1 MINTRVGYIDALR
14 GFTMLLV
21 IFKHVPEYGG
31 IVLKEGSIYHI
42 LCSFHLALFFFL
54 SGWFVKYS
62 YKDSIRGLLRKK
74 FSRLILPTICVYI
87 LYCYCF
93 DINIIDSLWYSKY
106 KNGYWFC
113 IVLFCFFFVFYITE
127 MALQRMRIR
136 QSLGAI
142 LHLSLSTL
150 FLFFTSNAFT
160 KILLDYNIPNLLCLQ
175 QWKFYIFFW
184 LGSIGSLYKDK
195 FLHSLQDS
203 RFIGFSVF
211 CYILLLIIPNKTTIL
226 VDFWSYMAYFIIIGI
241 LGIIISFAFFIKYD
255 STIQQNILGRSLIL
269 IGSRTLDIYI
279 LHYFFMPRD
288 LSALRVFLGDSNPTL
303 ELFSSL
309 TITVMVVILCLLV
322 SNVIRLSPVLSRL
335 ILGTK

>member
-1 MINTRVGYIDALR
+1 MQNTRIGYIDALR

-21 IFKHVPEYGG
+21 VFKHVPEYGG
-31 IVLKEGSIYHI
+31 IILKEGSIYHI

-62 YKDSIRGLLRKK
+62 YKESVGELLKKK
-74 FSRLILPTICVYI
+74 FLRLIIPTVCVYI

-93 DINIIDSLWYSKY
+93 DIDIIDSLWYSKF
-106 KNGYWFC
+106 KDGYWFC
-113 IVLFCFFFVFYITE
+113 IVLFCFFLIYCIAEKVLHE
-127 MALQRMRIR
+127 MNIQ
-136 QSLGAI
+136 QSWKTLF
-142 LHLSLSTL
+142 HLFLSIL

-160 KILLDYNIPNLLCLQ
+160 MILLDYNIPNILCLQ

-184 LGSIGSLYKDK
+184 LGSIGSLYKNR
-195 FLHSLQDS
+195 FLHYEQDGK
-203 RFIGFSVF
+203 FIGLFVF
-211 CYILLLIIPNKTTIL
+211 CYSLLLTIPIKTTIL

-241 LGIIISFAFFIKYD
+241 LGITISFAFFCRYE
-255 STIQQNILGRSLIL
+255 SVIQQNFLGKSLIL
-269 IGSRTLDIYI
+269 IGSRTLDIYL

-309 TITVMVVILCLLV
+309 TITIMVVILCLLV
-322 SNVIRLSPVLSRL
+322 SNVIRLSPELSRL
-335 ILGTK
+335 LLGTK

>member
-1 MINTRVGYIDALR
+1 MTKRIEYIDALR

-21 IFKHVPEYGG
+21 VFKHVPEYAGMVSKDG
-31 IVLKEGSIYHI
+31 FSIYTI
-42 LCSFHLALFFFL
+42 PGSFHLALFFFL
-54 SGWFVKYS
+54 SGWFVKYC
-62 YKDSIRGLLRKK
+62 YKDSIGGLIKKK
-74 FSRLILPTICVYI
+74 FLRLIIPTTCVYI

-106 KNGYWFC
+106 KDGYWFC
-113 IVLFCFFFVFYITE
+113 IVLFCFFLIYYIAE
-127 MALQRMRIR
+127 KVLQTINM
-136 QSLGAI
+136 QQCWKTLF
-142 LHLSLSTL
+142 HLFLSFL

-160 KILLDYNIPNLLCLQ
+160 KILLDYNIPNNLCLQ

-184 LGSIGSLYKDK
+184 LGSIGSFYKDK
-195 FLHSLQDS
+195 FLHSLQDGK
-203 RFIGFSVF
+203 FIGLTVF

-226 VDFWSYMAYFIIIGI
+226 VDFWSYMFYFIIIGI

-269 IGSRTLDIYI
+269 IGSRTLDIYL

-322 SNVIRLSPVLSRL
+322 SNIIRLSPVPSRL
-335 ILGTK
+335 MLGTK